1 MAECLPT
8 QRIHQSVRLKITGF
22 LLPLLWHFGR
32 EESICTMSNYLSWK
46 NSVVKNRTWTLF
58 IGIPTHYHSEVVPGT
73 YDALCFICLIS
84 IFSTLFWALW
94 RQGSSLFFFYLS
106 ISNALPSIWYYSI
119 QCRHNQFF
127 TKSIAKPPYLS
138 FLKLLLMWSRCV
150 AWNAYITTFGR
161 NVR

>member
-58 IGIPTHYHSEVVPGT
+58 IGIPTHYHSEVVPST

-94 RQGSSLFFFYLS
+94 RQGSSLFFFISVSVMLYLVS
-106 ISNALPSIWYYSI
+106 DTILFNVDITNFSQKALQSHLIWAS
-119 QCRHNQFF
+119 
-127 TKSIAKPPYLS
+127 
-138 FLKLLLMWSRCV
+138 
-150 AWNAYITTFGR
+150 WNCCSCEAD
-161 NVR
+161 V